1 MANRFLREAN
11 LIGGAWVQA
20 DSGKVIDVTN
30 PATGE
35 KIGTVPRSGAAET
48 RRAIDAAQE
57 AFLVWRKTSA
67 LHRSQMLRKLHDAI
81 MDNQLELAE
90 LLTLEQG
97 KPLAEAKGEVG
108 MSAGYVLWFAEEARR
123 IYGDIVPSPW
133 ADRRILVAGSMRR
146 RCREHCL
153 IQLRQR
159 RLFDQCCSSLEG
171 WLETILAE
179 S

>member
-57 AFLVWRKTSA
+57 AFLVWHKTSA

-81 MDNQLELAE
+81 IDNVPVPNPRAALRASGTTDVSVPEDHSMVGL
-90 LLTLEQG
+90 
-97 KPLAEAKGEVG
+97 PLGVPLP
-108 MSAGYVLWFAEEARR
+108 SAFQAA
-123 IYGDIVPSPW
+123 DSAPSRPRPDC
-133 ADRRILVAGSMRR
+133 A
-146 RCREHCL
+146 
-153 IQLRQR
+153 
-159 RLFDQCCSSLEG
+159 
-171 WLETILAE
+171 
-179 S
+179 